1 MLGLIQSS
9 GLLEALPLDAT
20 NTLHVALPF
29 CGSMHLCRRKW
40 SSGWQKLHEHAAE
53 QVNTHLTG
61 KSC

>member
-29 CGSMHLCRRKW
+29 CGSMHLCRTKW
-40 SSGWQKLHEHAAE
+40 SSGWQNLHQHAAE